1 MFEIIDVTSLSAIV
15 AAISVVAAVIF
26 AILQMR
32 HATKTRTTGLIVQLN
47 PGLRASTNDLLESS
61 KILNLEFN
69 SYKEYLEKFGDPMS
83 EKALIT
89 LASYYDGLGFLLCKQ
104 LIDMEIIEYIGRH
117 AIANIWEKL
126 KPIILGMRKDIGWP
140 DLFEWFEYLS
150 EEMQKK

>member
-89 LASYYDGLGFLLCKQ
+89 LASYYDGLGFLLYKR

-126 KPIILGMRKDIGWP
+126 KPIIIGMRKDIGWP